1 MIESAEIK
9 DKIREYV
16 LEEFAKVKGVNQIT
30 DQDALT
36 STGIIDSMGI
46 FRIVAFLEDTFKIRI
61 GDEEITQDNL
71 ETVDAIEHLVL
82 SKLNK

>member
-1 MIESAEIK
+1 MIESAEVK

-16 LEEFAKVKGVNQIT
+16 LEEFARAKGVTEIT
-30 DQDALT
+30 DQEPLT

-46 FRIVAFLEDTFKIRI
+46 FRIVAFLEDTFKIRV

-71 ETVDAIEHLVL
+71 ETVDAIEHLVV
-82 SKLNK
+82 SKLKK

>member
-1 MIESAEIK
+1 MIESAEVK

-16 LEEFAKVKGVNQIT
+16 LEEFAKAKGVNQIS

-46 FRIVAFLEDTFKIRI
+46 FRIVAFLEDTFKVRI

-71 ETVDAIEHLVL
+71 ETVDAIEQLVL
-82 SKLNK
+82 SKLKK